1 MKYSMKLLNIIKIYT
16 VKLQDRDLSN
26 EDIFEKLSDKV
37 IKLSSDQSSC
47 LKGPLMYDEVTR
59 VLKNIENNKFPGP
72 DGFTVEI

>member
-47 LKGPLMYDEVTR
+47 LEGPLMYDEVTR
-59 VLKNIENNKFPGP
+59 VLKNTENNKFPGP